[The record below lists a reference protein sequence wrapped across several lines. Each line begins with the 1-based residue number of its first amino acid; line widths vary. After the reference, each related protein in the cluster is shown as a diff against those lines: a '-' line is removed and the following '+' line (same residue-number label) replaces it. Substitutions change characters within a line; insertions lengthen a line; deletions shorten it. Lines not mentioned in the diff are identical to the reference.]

1 MSDKPLVQQALA
13 SELAELVLTIS
24 STAASLAFIRGFWGT
39 TVREWNGIDRL
50 RYAFVQCICI
60 FNDFSIRIDKYYMLI
75 RRFTNATFR
84 LFIREKW
91 DKDAYQEYNR
101 ILSNE
106 GGPLW

>member
-1 MSDKPLVQQALA
+1 M
-13 SELAELVLTIS
+13 ELTDCGM
-24 STAASLAFIRGFWGT
+24 F
-39 TVREWNGIDRL
+39 
-50 RYAFVQCICI
+50 FVQCISF
-60 FNDFSIRIDKYYMLI
+60 FNDVLRRIDKYYMLI

-91 DKDAYQEYNR
+91 DKDACQEYNR